1 MREILFRGKR
11 KDNGEWI
18 EGIPIKTY
26 DTEIGMNLPLRYKP
40 KNITL
45 MNNDRVLLCCAMDES
60 AYFDTEDYPLID
72 DETIG
77 QYTGLKDLHGTRIFE
92 GDVVIHKNYA
102 FDVYYNTE
110 YAGFYPF
117 YDADS
122 GAGYGVEAKN
132 CEIIGNVFDNSLEEL
147 QNGNQRIS
155 KRQWRIGTGE
165 KNGK

>member
-1 MREILFRGKR
+1 MREILFRGK
-11 KDNGEWI
+11 NPVSSEWAYGSLI
-18 EGIPIKTY
+18 LE
-26 DTEIGMNLPLRYKP
+26 
-40 KNITL
+40 KNAFDERLILAIISDADENETL
-45 MNNDRVLLCCAMDES
+45 VN
-60 AYFDTEDYPLID
+60 P
-72 DETIG
+72 ETVG

-92 GDVVIHKNYA
+92 GDVVTHKNYA

-155 KRQWRIGTGE
+155 KRQWKIGTGE
-165 KNGK
+165 KNDK

>member
-11 KDNGEWI
+11 KDNGEWV
-18 EGIPIKTY
+18 EGLPIRTY
-26 DTEIGMNLPLRYKP
+26 DTEIG
-40 KNITL
+40 KNSVDYANPVPVVL
-45 MNNDRVLLCCAMDES
+45 MASSRIVLECGYDEIP
-60 AYFDTEDYPLID
+60 FFNIDEYPIVNP
-72 DETIG
+72 ETVG

-92 GDVVIHKNYA
+92 GDVVTHKNYA

-117 YDADS
+117 YDADN

-147 QNGNQRIS
+147 QNENQRIS